1 MGPLHSCGRRLP
13 THEEGLWLK
22 VLVQLLRLLV
32 LWTEKRSTASL
43 TISSG
48 LRSKW
53 EEMSLEEISFF
64 PLSPQ
69 LLATG
74 ALPHSGL

>member
-1 MGPLHSCGRRLP
+1 MGLMKVQP
-13 THEEGLWLK
+13 THEGGLWLK
-22 VLVQLLRLLV
+22 VLVWLLRLLM
-32 LWTEKRSTASL
+32 LWVERRSTASL

-53 EEMSLEEISFF
+53 EETSVEEISFF

-69 LLATG
+69 FLATG